1 MTRWASK
8 EEGAKVTGR
17 MLAMHSGVRHNRQGG
32 RGMTMVMRLLLL
44 LVVGVGVSVLSL
56 VEWLMVYMMLMVVR
70 MALR

>member
-1 MTRWASK
+1 
-8 EEGAKVTGR
+8 
-17 MLAMHSGVRHNRQGG
+17 
-32 RGMTMVMRLLLL
+32 MTMVMRLLLLLL